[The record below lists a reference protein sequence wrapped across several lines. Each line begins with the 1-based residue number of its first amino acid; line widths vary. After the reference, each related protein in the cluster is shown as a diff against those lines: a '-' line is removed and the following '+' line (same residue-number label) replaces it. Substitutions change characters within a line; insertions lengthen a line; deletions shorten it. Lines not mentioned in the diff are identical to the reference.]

1 MIFLHLGHCLLALYH
16 CKLLNPFEHPFLPL
30 EDGDKNTH
38 LRGLGERWNEKII
51 CEVLGTEPGT
61 LGMLQRYLYF
71 PAPSPTFR
79 FSPGSS
85 LLSSLYL
92 FMTKTPQTWATS
104 LPEMTLQSSHQ
115 QRLANNIFLKGI
127 SITLDKAI
135 KTFLPTQGVSPQG
148 PASQST

>member
-1 MIFLHLGHCLLALYH
+1 MIFLPLGCCLLALYH
-16 CKLLNPFEHPFLPL
+16 CKLLKPFEHHFFLWKVGIKTPTSGGWDK
-30 EDGDKNTH
+30 DGMK
-38 LRGLGERWNEKII
+38 KVI
-51 CEVLGTEPGT
+51 CEVPGT
-61 LGMLQRYLYF
+61 LGMFQRYLYF
-71 PAPSPTFR
+71 PAPAPTLR

-85 LLSSLYL
+85 LISSLYL

-135 KTFLPTQGVSPQG
+135 KTFLPMQGLSPQG
-148 PASQST
+148 PASGSA